1 MATLINASIDL
12 KKIDKTKI
20 KDGQYLYVSISVN
33 DETKFNNNVGIFI
46 AQPKEERDVER
57 QYIGNGRVVW
67 TDNVITLAAPI
78 EESETSK
85 STSSSKVS
93 KKQKEEQLPF

>member
-1 MATLINASIDL
+1 MATLINASVDL

-20 KDGQYLYVSISVN
+20 KDGQYLQISISVN

-46 AQPKEERDVER
+46 AQSKEERENER

-67 TDNVITLAAPI
+67 TDNVVTLAAPI
-78 EESETSK
+78 EESEE
-85 STSSSKVS
+85 SSKKV
-93 KKQKEEQLPF
+93 KKTKTADLPF